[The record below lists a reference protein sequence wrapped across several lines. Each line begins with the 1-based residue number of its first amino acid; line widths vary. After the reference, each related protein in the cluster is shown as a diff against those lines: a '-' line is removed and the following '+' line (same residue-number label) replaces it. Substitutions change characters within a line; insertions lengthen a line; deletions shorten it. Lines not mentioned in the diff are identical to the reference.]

1 MNPSPPSSVDR
12 EKSIPSRQGS
22 QVPGFREKLC
32 QVLKERGYSAERVGR
47 YVAWCQD
54 FILYHH
60 RRPPMEMG
68 ALEVEQ
74 YFQHL
79 CQERGGA
86 VGEARDALAALY
98 RDVMGQGQALAPR
111 LLDRVRA
118 VQRVRHYA

>member
-1 MNPSPPSSVDR
+1 
-12 EKSIPSRQGS
+12 
-22 QVPGFREKLC
+22 
-32 QVLKERGYSAERVGR
+32 
-47 YVAWCQD
+47 
-54 FILYHH
+54 
-60 RRPPMEMG
+60 MEMG